1 MPTAMYYPPKGAGSF
16 QASQG
21 EGKPLLVFEALK
33 EVTVD
38 DAMAARLKTHKHFL
52 IDGRPAAFYG
62 MLAQPT
68 GAPNGGKPLVE
79 DTRPKMPVK
88 GFSRKEDA
96 IAFAE
101 AHFGLKFADGMAL
114 KTMNEK
120 LSVEWQKKFGEQA
133 PDGGIAA
140 ATAADVFMDT
150 SGQTPNRAVDI

>member
-1 MPTAMYYPPKGAGSF
+1 MPTAMYYPPKGSGSF

-33 EVTVD
+33 EIPVD
-38 DAMAARLKTHKHFL
+38 DAMAERLKTHKHFL
-52 IDGRPAAFYG
+52 IDGKPAAFYG
-62 MLAQPT
+62 MLARPS

-79 DTRPKMPVK
+79 DTRPRMPVK
-88 GFSRKEDA
+88 GFSKKEDA

-101 AHFGLKFADGMAL
+101 AHFGLKFTESMAL
-114 KTMNEK
+114 KTMNDK
-120 LSVEWQKKFGEQA
+120 LSAEWQKKFGDA
-133 PDGGIAA
+133 AVDSASAA